1 MPHRSSLGARD
12 DNATMRRLLR
22 LTALRPT
29 SRTAEVSPRG
39 FQAFPPDDAQA
50 EKKGWLSRLA
60 DPWVFGTLFPALAL
74 FGGSTNLINW
84 GPGLALAGAAL
95 LALAHRYR
103 RDVRRV
109 SLHACLFLLL
119 LGLLLLRAANS
130 PDAASAAHNAALI
143 GMAAAG
149 HLVGQLMGAN
159 QSRCLFTGLAV
170 VAVIHLSCTLIQTTN
185 PEWNLIYPG
194 RSGGFPS
201 GLFAHYNE
209 SASFCLGCAGLLAS
223 GRWKER
229 GLLKTVM
236 TCGSICALASIPLT
250 LSRGGNLALAFMV
263 AMLAALMLARAFR
276 DSGSALSTW
285 LPVSVLVAM
294 TIIFGTSVV
303 PLIGRKMGS
312 AGFYDD
318 GCRIE
323 FWQAA
328 IEIAKQHPWIGGGA
342 GSFSWNVFHVL
353 TGLNSEP
360 TMVHHEALQLAV
372 DYGYPALVMM
382 AVLIAAPLIRLFWRL
397 AKRLDSPANLWEA
410 AALAAMLAQSNFSF
424 VFQTAPGSFLAALIL
439 GRISRGMWNTH
450 ASATRAQIT
459 PGRRDSRQQQLFLTA
474 VENHVAD
481 FFSGQRG
488 AVSALTALLLGSKKE
503 DWLTCGYDLIFW
515 NKTLNTKALRHS
527 MRSIA
532 EKCSDEKNPLP
543 PPDEAPCG
551 REITAAGRKL
561 QMAGKLAL
569 AGCAI
574 PLLWFGSTL
583 GMALVQA
590 WRPLYHPQQMSN
602 LKRFQSLLC
611 LMESHHG
618 LGIDRKVLAAGIDC
632 IYQLK
637 SQQAREYL
645 ATRYQQRLR
654 DSVTEWRGNPGTALQ
669 LACVLGWAGDVKS
682 AMRLH
687 DHAIISQGCNES
699 LFMAHAFKGQYLYEL
714 SISAGTLGRI
724 DQQKSRAGE
733 AAACFRNSMA
743 QATWRLPGELSK
755 MLEEC
760 EVVLKP

>member
-1 MPHRSSLGARD
+1 
-12 DNATMRRLLR
+12 MRRLPR
-22 LTALRPT
+22 PAALRT
-29 SRTAEVSPRG
+29 ASWSAEVSPRG
-39 FQAFPPDDAQA
+39 FQSNDFPPNDALA
-50 EKKGWLSRLA
+50 GKNGWLSRLA

-74 FGGSTNLINW
+74 LGGSTNLINW

-95 LALAHRYR
+95 LVLAHSYR
-103 RDVRRV
+103 RDVRGV

-130 PDAASAAHNAALI
+130 PDAASAANHAALI
-143 GMAAAG
+143 GLAAAG
-149 HLVGQLMGAN
+149 YLVGQLTGAN
-159 QSRCLFTGLAV
+159 QSRGLFTGLAV
-170 VAVIHLSCTLIQTTN
+170 VAVIHFSCTLIQTTN
-185 PEWNLIYPG
+185 PEWNLIYPD

-229 GLLKTVM
+229 GMLKVII
-236 TCGSICALASIPLT
+236 TCGSICAFATIPLT
-250 LSRGGNLALAFMV
+250 LSRGGNLALALMV
-263 AMLAALMLARAFR
+263 ATIAALMLARAFR

-285 LPVSVLVAM
+285 LPVLVLGPM
-294 TIIFGTSVV
+294 TIIFGTYLV
-303 PLIGRKMGS
+303 PLIGRNMGS
-312 AGFYDD
+312 AGFYAD

-328 IEIAKQHPWIGGGA
+328 IEIAKQHPWIGGGS
-342 GSFSWNVFHVL
+342 GSFAWNVFQVL
-353 TGLNSEP
+353 KGLGTEP
-360 TMVHHEALQLAV
+360 SMVHHEALQLAV
-372 DYGYPALVMM
+372 DYGYPALAMM
-382 AVLIAAPLIRLFWRL
+382 AVLIAAPLIRLFWHL
-397 AKRLDSPANLWEA
+397 SKRLDSPANLWEA
-410 AALAAMLAQSNFSF
+410 AALAAMLVQSNFSF

-439 GRISRGMWNTH
+439 GRISRGMWNPH
-450 ASATRAQIT
+450 ASATRAQSAL
-459 PGRRDSRQQQLFLTA
+459 GSRESRQQQLFLTA
-474 VENHVAD
+474 VESHVAD

-515 NKTLNTKALRHS
+515 NKTSNAKALRHS

-532 EKCSDEKNPLP
+532 KKCADERNPPP
-543 PPDEAPCG
+543 PPDEAPRG
-551 REITAAGRKL
+551 RETTTAAGRRW

-569 AGCAI
+569 AGGAI
-574 PLLWFGSTL
+574 SLLWFGSML
-583 GMALVQA
+583 GMALAQA
-590 WRPLYHPQQMSN
+590 WRPLYHPQQMTN

-632 IYQLK
+632 IYQLE

-645 ATRYQQRLR
+645 ATRYQQRLL

-669 LACVLGWAGDVKS
+669 LACVSGWAGDVKS

-687 DHAIISQGCNES
+687 DHAIASQGCNES
-699 LFMAHAFKGQYLYEL
+699 LFMAHAFKGQYLHEL
-714 SISAGTLGRI
+714 SISAGALGRI

-743 QATWRLPGELSK
+743 EATWRLPAEFSK
-755 MLEEC
+755 MLDEC
-760 EVVLKP
+760 EAVLKP